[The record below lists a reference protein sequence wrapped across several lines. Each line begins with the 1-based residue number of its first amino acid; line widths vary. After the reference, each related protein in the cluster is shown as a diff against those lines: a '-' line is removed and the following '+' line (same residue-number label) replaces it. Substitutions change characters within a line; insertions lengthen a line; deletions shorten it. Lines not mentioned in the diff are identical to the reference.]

1 VRDEFQDMF
10 KLPNL
15 NEIKSEDTNSKGGRY
30 KKKAIVS
37 IPEYE
42 PDTEDFEWDKNHTP
56 DSIIR

>member
-1 VRDEFQDMF
+1 MF

-15 NEIKSEDTNSKGGRY
+15 NELKSEDTNSKGGRY